1 MSIIWCESI
10 IWWAF
15 IIHCVSLSFFAIRM
29 RKFSSFWQGSLDFLR
44 QRIRMSIE
52 YDKQKINL
60 AVIIIVNFHKF
71 YFECF
76 WLDDGGTS
84 TKALDLRQ
92 YITYKVCIKVLLR
105 RFVAQYWVRMSF
117 SLSKEL
123 IVWFGKFWRV
133 CKILIPLEYVAPFV
147 VDILI

>member
-1 MSIIWCESI
+1 
-10 IWWAF
+10 
-15 IIHCVSLSFFAIRM
+15 
-29 RKFSSFWQGSLDFLR
+29 
-44 QRIRMSIE
+44 MSIE
-52 YDKQKINL
+52 YGKQKINL
-60 AVIIIVNFHKF
+60 AVIIIANFHKLN
-71 YFECF
+71 FECF

-123 IVWFGKFWRV
+123 IV
-133 CKILIPLEYVAPFV
+133 
-147 VDILI
+147 

>member
-1 MSIIWCESI
+1 MSI

-15 IIHCVSLSFFAIRM
+15 IIHYVSLSFFAIRM
-29 RKFSSFWQGSLDFLR
+29 QKFSSFWQGSLDFFR

-52 YDKQKINL
+52 YGKQKINL

-71 YFECF
+71 NFECF
-76 WLDDGGTS
+76 RLDAGGTS
-84 TKALDLRQ
+84 IKALVLRQ

-105 RFVAQYWVRMSF
+105 RFVAPYWVRMSF

-123 IVWFGKFWRV
+123 IEWFDEVIFK
-133 CKILIPLEYVAPFV
+133 KI
-147 VDILI
+147 